1 MEKLLSPDIGLS
13 IWTMI
18 TFLLLVFILSKT
30 AWKPLISAL
39 EERES
44 RLKAEREAAEAARRS
59 AESLKEDLDR
69 ELARI
74 QARVQ
79 EAMAAALRDG
89 QKTKDGILKAAQEEA
104 KVLLEK
110 SRRQLEDEKERL
122 IRELRGEVAGLSVL
136 AAEKLLKATIDASA
150 QKRLLEDFYRE
161 LEKSPKPN

>member
-1 MEKLLSPDIGLS
+1 MDKLLSPDIGLS

-30 AWKPLISAL
+30 AWKPLITAL
-39 EERES
+39 EEREAG
-44 RLKAEREAAEAARRS
+44 LKAEREAAEAARRS

-69 ELARI
+69 QLARI
-74 QARVQ
+74 QARTQ
-79 EAMAAALRDG
+79 EALAAALRDG
-89 QKTKDGILKAAQEEA
+89 QKTKDQILKAAQEEA

-122 IRELRGEVAGLSVL
+122 IRELRGEVAGLTVL
-136 AAEKLLKATIDASA
+136 AAEKLLKATIDASD
-150 QKRLLEDFYRE
+150 QKRLLEDFYKE